1 MPRQQTLEAS
11 IAWSHDLLAETER
24 VLLRRLSVFA
34 GGWDLE
40 AAEAICADE
49 SLDAMAVLDG
59 LERLIDQSL
68 VRVEENGATA
78 RYQLLETVR
87 QFADRVLTDP
97 VERASIVGAHTA
109 WYQRL
114 AMEVGPLVEGPDDLD
129 AIARLIP
136 DRDNISAALRRL
148 QVAATADDFAQT
160 VLALCPFWYRVDK
173 ELDAGATWM
182 TSALLRLGDEPGI
195 AGAKLLTA
203 RAWTH
208 LGLGRIGPLITDF
221 SAALALC
228 EQVDDRRTLGRIRT
242 LGGFLNG
249 NMDLSVGVAMLDQ
262 AYLDCEAADDP
273 FGAANARGYTA
284 FLYLSIGDHIQAET
298 ALREVER
305 LLGQHGNAGLFAL
318 HRSLQAVL
326 CVAAGDHTGAAA
338 LFTPDGRAENP
349 MFEAGRMRFELLCAA
364 DFGEPVP
371 SVDRLFERLRH
382 FERTNDERTA
392 GMVRRTI
399 VRTRW
404 FNDELDE
411 ALAFAD
417 VAIAGAFGGDLLL
430 AGSLFESAQ
439 IAVALGDFEGARER
453 FARAGDIASI
463 QLQTTVE
470 ARTTAALLAR
480 HDGDL
485 ARAEDEVNRAL
496 SIAVEQT
503 YIREILRALEML
515 AGLAAAHGSWLDAAR
530 VAGASQR
537 QRDERRLHSRVEPFR
552 SQLEADLA
560 AARAA
565 LGDDGFEA
573 AFTEGRGLALDDVV
587 AYVRRARGERG
598 RPTLGW
604 ASLTPTERRVVDLA
618 RVGRTNAEIAG
629 ELLMGAETVK
639 THLSRVYAKLGVAN
653 RTMLAALNVPLSAD

>member
-1 MPRQQTLEAS
+1 MAELCARLDGIPLAIELAAARAKSLTAHQILKGLEDSLRLLTGGSRLVMPRQQTLEAS

-515 AGLAAAHGSWLDAAR
+515 AGLAAAHGS
-530 VAGASQR
+530 
-537 QRDERRLHSRVEPFR
+537 
-552 SQLEADLA
+552 
-560 AARAA
+560 
-565 LGDDGFEA
+565 
-573 AFTEGRGLALDDVV
+573 
-587 AYVRRARGERG
+587 
-598 RPTLGW
+598 
-604 ASLTPTERRVVDLA
+604 
-618 RVGRTNAEIAG
+618 
-629 ELLMGAETVK
+629 
-639 THLSRVYAKLGVAN
+639 
-653 RTMLAALNVPLSAD
+653 